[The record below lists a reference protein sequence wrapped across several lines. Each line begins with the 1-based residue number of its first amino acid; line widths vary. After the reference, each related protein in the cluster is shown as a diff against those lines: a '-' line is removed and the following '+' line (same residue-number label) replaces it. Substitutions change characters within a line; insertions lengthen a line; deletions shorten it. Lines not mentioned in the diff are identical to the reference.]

1 MVAAMA
7 AALVEGL
14 RSRRNIHL
22 DTFSTL
28 CKRLHE
34 DPLRPPTHQ
43 LFRTARPRRESI
55 VTTIRDVARA
65 SGVSIAT
72 VSRVINDSAR
82 VNDDTRRKV
91 WDAAMRLDF
100 WPNGAARTLTTS
112 RTHAIGVLLPELHG
126 EFFSEVIRGIDRAA
140 RREKLQLLISS
151 SHADT
156 EGMLA
161 AARTM
166 RGRVDGLI
174 VMSPERGSR
183 GAIEQIRRRFPM
195 VLLNSSEPAADG
207 HSITVANLVG
217 AYQVARHV
225 LAGRHRR
232 VAILKGPPGNLDA
245 QERLRGY
252 RKALK
257 EQRAKIDVE
266 FLDGNFS
273 EESGAAAAER
283 ILRSKER
290 PTAIFAANDTMA
302 IGLIAAFQAAGVRVP
317 DDVAVTGFDD
327 ILIARY
333 VSPPLTTVRVDAC
346 DLGERAVSLLI
357 GPTGSDAAGAD
368 RPGDAI
374 TLPVNLI
381 VRQSCGRAASAPRT
395 TVRRATERRSQ

>member
-1 MVAAMA
+1 M
-7 AALVEGL
+7 
-14 RSRRNIHL
+14 
-22 DTFSTL
+22 
-28 CKRLHE
+28 
-34 DPLRPPTHQ
+34 
-43 LFRTARPRRESI
+43 
-55 VTTIRDVARA
+55 TTIRDVARA

-82 VNDDTRRKV
+82 VNDDTRRRV

-100 WPNGAARTLTTS
+100 WPNGAARTLTTA

-126 EFFSEVIRGIDRAA
+126 EFFSEVIRGIDREA
-140 RREKLQLLISS
+140 RRARLQLLISS

-174 VMSPERGSR
+174 VMSPERGSQ

-195 VLLNSSEPAADG
+195 VLLNSSQPAADG
-207 HSITVANLVG
+207 RSITVANLVG

-225 LAGRHRR
+225 LAGNHRH

-252 RKALK
+252 RKALREVK
-257 EQRAKIDVE
+257 TRLEVDY
-266 FLDGNFS
+266 LDGNFS
-273 EESGAAAAER
+273 EESGAAAAAR
-283 ILRSKER
+283 LLAGGRL
-290 PTAIFAANDTMA
+290 PTAVFAANDTMA
-302 IGLIAAFQAAGVRVP
+302 IGLMAAFQAGGVRVP
-317 DDVAVTGFDD
+317 DDVAITGFDD

-333 VSPPLTTVRVDAC
+333 VTPPLTTVRVDAC
-346 DLGERAVSLLI
+346 DLGERAVRLLI
-357 GPTGSDAAGAD
+357 EAPGAD
-368 RPGDAI
+368 RPAGAAPGDAI

-381 VRQSCGRAASAPRT
+381 VRQSCGRTAASPRPT
-395 TVRRATERRSQ
+395 AKRATERRSQ

>member
-1 MVAAMA
+1 M
-7 AALVEGL
+7 
-14 RSRRNIHL
+14 
-22 DTFSTL
+22 
-28 CKRLHE
+28 
-34 DPLRPPTHQ
+34 
-43 LFRTARPRRESI
+43 
-55 VTTIRDVARA
+55 TTIRDVARA

-82 VNDDTRRKV
+82 VNDDTRRRV

-156 EGMLA
+156 EAMLT

-183 GAIEQIRRRFPM
+183 AAIEQIRSRFPM
-195 VLLNSSEPAADG
+195 VLLNSSEPAPEG
-207 HSITVANLVG
+207 RSITVANLVG
-217 AYQVARHV
+217 AYEVARHV
-225 LAGRHRR
+225 LDGDHRH

-245 QERLRGY
+245 QERLLGY
-252 RKALK
+252 RKALR
-257 EQRAKIDVE
+257 EQRTKVTVDYI
-266 FLDGNFS
+266 DGNFS
-273 EESGAAAAER
+273 EESGVAAAEK
-283 ILRSKER
+283 ILKSSPR
-290 PTAIFAANDTMA
+290 PTAVFAANDTMA
-302 IGLIAAFQAAGVRVP
+302 IGLIAAFQAAGTRVP

-327 ILIARY
+327 ILISRY
-333 VSPPLTTVRVDAC
+333 VTPPLTTVRVDAC
-346 DLGERAVSLLI
+346 DLGERAVRLLI
-357 GPTGSDAAGAD
+357 GPAERAAND
-368 RPGDAI
+368 DTRIGDAI

-381 VRQSCGRAASAPRT
+381 VRQSCGRASAPPRAAAK
-395 TVRRATERRSQ
+395 RATERLSQ